1 MPKVIPVADE
11 LSKPFWDAV
20 QEKKLLAQH
29 CTSCNSLQF
38 PPRPKCLDCDSEAL
52 DWKEVEGKGHIL
64 TVGIIEDSHMPVR
77 AADQPFNLAVVTLDE
92 DPRINYY
99 SNLPGIPV
107 RQAQVG
113 APVKLVFEE
122 LPDGSLIHEWTSAD

>member
-20 QEKKLLAQH
+20 QEKKLTAQH
-29 CTSCNSLQF
+29 CTGCDRLQF
-38 PPRPKCLDCDSEAL
+38 PPRPACQHCGGTTL
-52 DWKEVEGKGHIL
+52 DWKEVAGKGHVL

-77 AADQPFNLAVVTLDE
+77 AADQPFNLSVVTLDE

-107 RQAQVG
+107 REAVVG
-113 APVKLVFEE
+113 ESVVVTFEE
-122 LPDGSLIHEWTSAD
+122 LPDGSFIHEWTRP